1 MNFSPEGV
9 SPNFFDAA
17 MRILFMVLDAVFE
30 KESSISWEHSAGKH
44 MPLIK
49 PAGKSV
55 RFNIKFV

>member
-1 MNFSPEGV
+1 MNLSPEGV

-17 MRILFMVLDAVFE
+17 MRILFKVLEAVFE
-30 KESSISWEHSAGKH
+30 NESSISWEHSDGKH

-55 RFNIKFV
+55 RFNIRFV